1 MRFGAAV
8 VCGARERGHPVR
20 IALSLGA
27 GITIGLGTAT
37 PALAANQALMING
50 IGDHGAVL
58 ILQVCKN

>member
-1 MRFGAAV
+1 M
-8 VCGARERGHPVR
+8 R